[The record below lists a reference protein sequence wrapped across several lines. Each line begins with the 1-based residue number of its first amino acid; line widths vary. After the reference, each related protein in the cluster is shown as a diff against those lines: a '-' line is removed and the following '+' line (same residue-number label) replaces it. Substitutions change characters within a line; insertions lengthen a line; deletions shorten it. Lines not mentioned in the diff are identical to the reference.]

1 MLPWRNAF
9 FTSISMILSCG
20 RSPLLQL
27 HARPAKRRR
36 VAANGGVAA
45 NKSSR
50 RSMDANSC
58 ATRRLRTSGRKEVP
72 FVVIHPSN
80 SNNCSCGITESF
92 FATHVLIDFHV
103 SKAVHFLLPRLL
115 DELWIDVVSGDVVKT
130 LQADLLGRTCRDA
143 VQTGTTH
150 LRSATR
156 LHILPAS
163 HRSWHR
169 TMVAAAHLIGTY

>member
-1 MLPWRNAF
+1 
-9 FTSISMILSCG
+9 MILSCG

-27 HARPAKRRR
+27 HARPDKRRR

-50 RSMDANSC
+50 RSLDAN
-58 ATRRLRTSGRKEVP
+58 
-72 FVVIHPSN
+72 
-80 SNNCSCGITESF
+80 SCGITESF

-103 SKAVHFLLPRLL
+103 SEAVHFLLPRLL
-115 DELWIDVVSGDVVKT
+115 DELWIDVISGDVVKNRESRSR
-130 LQADLLGRTCRDA
+130 LGRTCRDA